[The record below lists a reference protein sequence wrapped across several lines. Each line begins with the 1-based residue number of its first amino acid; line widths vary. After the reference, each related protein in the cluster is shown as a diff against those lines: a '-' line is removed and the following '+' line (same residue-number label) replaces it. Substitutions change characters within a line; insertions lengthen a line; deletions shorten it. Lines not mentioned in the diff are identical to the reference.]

1 MPYTLDPL
9 LSDAR
14 INLARHEFGHWW
26 LSELCDFAPGD
37 IVLGKGGGSC
47 SIAYPMEPES
57 FAVYYER
64 SLLQAAAWLTRI
76 LAVIRIGNHV
86 EVIGG
91 QVGQELR
98 GQDLDDMARWRE
110 AVLPVYDQQGWTRA
124 YAASFQTLQ
133 SWYRYRQ
140 VQAVFREAA
149 PALAR
154 QERLSRYQ
162 LLSLLEVTGAGSAP
176 DPYFEA
182 VLAPARRS
190 PAPTAHQ
197 SPSPRRPGAAT
208 PSKGQRGDY
217 SPFELES
224 RGAYGLFKLVSKS
237 TGGCFFVISRDA
249 GTNRLGQLAIDTWE
263 YDSEAEARR
272 QFSRLA

>member
-1 MPYTLDPL
+1 MPY
-9 LSDAR
+9 
-14 INLARHEFGHWW
+14 NLHPIIDNVRVNLGRHEFGHWW
-26 LSELCDFAPGD
+26 LSELCGFAPGD
-37 IVLGKGGGSC
+37 ITLGKGGGSC
-47 SIAYPMEPES
+47 SIAYSMRPDTFDE
-57 FAVYYER
+57 AYER
-64 SLLQAAAWLTRI
+64 SPISAASALTRI
-76 LAVIRIGNHV
+76 LATVRAGCYV
-86 EVIGG
+86 ELLGG
-91 QVGQELR
+91 QAGQELR
-98 GQDLDDMARWRE
+98 GRDLDDTQAWRE
-110 AVLPVYDQQGWTRA
+110 AVVPLYGSDGWNRL
-124 YAASFQTLQ
+124 YASMFQSLQ
-133 SWYRYRQ
+133 TWYRRPG